1 MIYRKL
7 VALALL
13 LGATTVGCTLDAPVV
28 RTAPPPPANP
38 APSGQ
43 PAPPS
48 PMADPMAGPMAAP
61 MTDPKVL
68 GPLGYGDLTLG
79 TSRADA
85 FAKGLLTPPD
95 TSITL
100 PAGCT
105 LHHLAGLPG
114 PNQVAVYASPRGGI
128 VQIGAAPD
136 WRTPEQIGIGSTL
149 AQVKAA
155 YWDLAQQVNEAEAT
169 VPGNPE
175 ATYRFLFDRQGKVT
189 EFALALRGQECT
201 N

>member
-7 VALALL
+7 VALVLL

-28 RTAPPPPANP
+28 RIAPPAPANP

-43 PAPPS
+43 PAS
-48 PMADPMAGPMAAP
+48 PAPMAAP
-61 MTDPKVL
+61 TVARLADPKVL

-79 TSRADA
+79 ASRADA
-85 FAKGLLTPPD
+85 FAKGLLTPAD

-105 LHHLAGLPG
+105 LHHLAGRPD

-155 YWDLAQQVNEAEAT
+155 YWDLTQQVNEADAA
-169 VPGNPE
+169 VPGNPD
-175 ATYRFLFDRQGKVT
+175 ATYRFLFDQQGKVA

>member
-1 MIYRKL
+1 M
-7 VALALL
+7 LL

-28 RTAPPPPANP
+28 RLAPPPPANP

-43 PAPPS
+43 PAS
-48 PMADPMAGPMAAP
+48 PASMADS
-61 MTDPKVL
+61 KIL
-68 GPLGYGDLTLG
+68 GPVGYGDLTLG

-85 FAKGLLTPPD
+85 FAKGLLTPAD

-100 PAGCT
+100 PEGCT
-105 LHHLAGLPG
+105 LHHLAGRVG

-155 YWDLAQQVNEAEAT
+155 YWELSQQVNEAET
-169 VPGNPE
+169 SVPGNPE
-175 ATYRFLFDRQGKVT
+175 ATYRFLFDKQGKVA